1 MQDGYRILESGKSG
15 KMAKRYQHHKLPSCL
30 GYPKHEGKDE
40 ENLTHFFG
48 HYRLVRP
55 VGLFRAPIK
64 PLKPYKWQ
72 PSTPPHGGDGGG
84 FPLVCGGFPP
94 NKKAPTLAGA
104 FNLQEEVSYL
114 SSFM

>member
-1 MQDGYRILESGKSG
+1 MFSDKSDWSDKSEILSDSSEILLRDLLIG
-15 KMAKRYQHHKLPSCL
+15 
-30 GYPKHEGKDE
+30 
-40 ENLTHFFG
+40 
-48 HYRLVRP
+48 LVRP

-64 PLKPYKWQ
+64 PLKNLKWQ

-84 FPLVCGGFPP
+84 FPLVCGSFPP

>member
-1 MQDGYRILESGKSG
+1 MFSDKSDWSDWSEILL
-15 KMAKRYQHHKLPSCL
+15 R
-30 GYPKHEGKDE
+30 
-40 ENLTHFFG
+40 
-48 HYRLVRP
+48 RLLIGSVRS
-55 VGLFRAPIK
+55 VGLFRDPLK

-72 PSTPPHGGDGGG
+72 LSTPPYGGDGGG
-84 FPLVCGGFPP
+84 FPLACGGFPP

>member
-1 MQDGYRILESGKSG
+1 MLSDKSDWSDKSEILSDKSEILLREQLIG
-15 KMAKRYQHHKLPSCL
+15 
-30 GYPKHEGKDE
+30 
-40 ENLTHFFG
+40 
-48 HYRLVRP
+48 LVRP

-64 PLKPYKWQ
+64 PFKNLKWQ
-72 PSTPPHGGDGGG
+72 PSTPPHEGDGGG
-84 FPLVCGGFPP
+84 FPLACRGFPP